1 VPGGSDF
8 KREPDCRRRRQPMS
22 SKRMR
27 RIILLSALVVLAMV
41 ILASGAEVLDVFD
54 LWSPPDD

>member
-1 VPGGSDF
+1 
-8 KREPDCRRRRQPMS
+8 MS
-22 SKRMR
+22 TKRMR

-41 ILASGAEVLDVFD
+41 ILPSGAEVLDVFD

>member
-1 VPGGSDF
+1 
-8 KREPDCRRRRQPMS
+8 MS

-41 ILASGAEVLDVFD
+41 ILTSGAEVLDVIDF
-54 LWSPPDD
+54 WSPPDN